1 MKIYSISEPYG
12 IWHPAGFSIFCKFP
26 KFSFI
31 NIKDEQ
37 KLAADYLLVD
47 NPNSVLLDKT
57 FGDRNGDPERKVYI
71 RISKDT
77 QSKIDMI
84 MERMPAYVL
93 TGGKNTKGIAE
104 LLNEIVFGIK
114 EDPKL
119 QRDILLKALKT
130 KPDIYKFTQK
140 RPFESLPD

>member
-1 MKIYSISEPYG
+1 MKTYSISEPYG
-12 IWHPAGFSIFCKFP
+12 IWHPAGVSIFCKFP

-47 NPNSVLLDKT
+47 NPNYDLLDKT

-71 RISKDT
+71 RISNDT

-93 TGGKNTKGIAE
+93 TEGRNTNRIVE
-104 LLNEIVFGIK
+104 LVSEIIFGIK

-119 QRDILLKALKT
+119 KRDILLKALET
-130 KPDIYKFTQK
+130 NLDFYKFTPK
-140 RPFESLPD
+140 RPQESLPD